1 MTAGKL
7 AGVANPTTNT
17 ILYQSGGYQTA
28 STVLHICNRTAGAL
42 TADVALRDYDQSLTL
57 DAATYKYH
65 EGNVV
70 TGYYIDVD
78 QNVTR
83 GQSISEGDTLTDA
96 TGEKSFKYHDT
107 VPAGVQTINVK
118 AVALTAITFEAQ
130 IGGTFA
136 VGETITDGTA
146 SGYIYDVQNI
156 DDNTT
161 TQNESTLWVGD
172 ITGGTFAPGS
182 TISVVASGASATISN
197 AGVATPVNKFVF
209 EFPNHATSP
218 DYQVFSIANTLS
230 LLTDRNYEFNLS
242 HSSLTGLVPRFST
255 TLNGK
260 WGPDNTFGTADD
272 GTEFTTGITYTGTPG
287 SAGAK
292 ASINML
298 TSGLLAGNML
308 YMYEDTTGT
317 AANMQYGH
325 LITGGNNGGMS
336 VSAQFTYKQF
346 YIYDVEGTIA
356 VNDTFTSGATTYTV
370 QAVNAAAYGYVRRQV
385 GATLHVILG
394 KNSIDFA
401 TNDEIL
407 DSPAE
412 IGGDRTMATVTA
424 ATASTTIADNQ
435 YIMASK
441 SIAAN
446 SSEKVSSLVVGHG
459 NSVVVKGS
467 ATGLTF
473 VLDGFTDSTTD
484 WAPTNYVFQSAGG
497 APAGGGGGANP

>member
-83 GQSISEGDTLTDA
+83 GQSIGEGDTLTDA

-161 TQNESTLWVGD
+161 TENEATLWVGN
-172 ITGGTFAPGS
+172 ITGGTFSPGS

-230 LLTDRNYEFNLS
+230 LLTDRNYEFDLS
-242 HSSLTGLVPRFST
+242 DSSLTGLVPRFST